1 MYDMLEIVCLIGVF
15 YGTWKLGKFLEEMRD
30 ALIEIDK
37 RLTKLEK
44 DAVKVTFTEK
54 NKNSV

>member
-1 MYDMLEIVCLIGVF
+1 MYDILEIVCLIGIF
-15 YGTWKLGKFLEEMRD
+15 YGTWMLGKFLENLRD
-30 ALIEIDK
+30 GLIDLDK

-54 NKNSV
+54 K

>member
-54 NKNSV
+54 K

>member
-30 ALIEIDK
+30 AIIEIDK